1 MLRPTSDEAFL
12 ARAASIHAQLMAL
25 ARGPALLLSALAAC
39 LALAWAR
46 LGYSTPPLPGLSA
59 ARTRRA
65 LERFFPGSAEHFALD
80 WKALSRRD
88 GELPDDETRDILE
101 LLIGSAA
108 TDDEEHRLIAH
119 LVAAG
124 CRGSAHL
131 WEDMGLASRG
141 ELSALLAR
149 YFPALAARN
158 TGDMKWKKFFYKQL
172 CEREAITICRA
183 PSCRVCPDRAQC
195 FGPEE
200 ARGAGLFALPSVSCH
215 PDSP

>member
-1 MLRPTSDEAFL
+1 MKL
-12 ARAASIHAQLMAL
+12 AT
-25 ARGPALLLSALAAC
+25 GPALLLSALAGC
-39 LALAWAR
+39 LALSWAR
-46 LGYSTPPLPGLSA
+46 QGYSAPPVPGLSA
-59 ARTRRA
+59 ARMRRA
-65 LERFFPGSAEHFALD
+65 LERFFPGYPEHFELD

-88 GELPDDETRDILE
+88 GELPDDETEDILE
-101 LLIGSAA
+101 LLIDSAA
-108 TDDEEHRLIAH
+108 TDDEEHLLLAH

-131 WEDMGLASRG
+131 WEDMGLASRS
-141 ELSALLAR
+141 ELSALLAH

-183 PSCRVCPDRAQC
+183 PSCRVCPDHPKC

-200 ARGAGLFALPSVSCH
+200 ARGGGLFAVPVVDLARGTLTP
-215 PDSP
+215 

>member
-1 MLRPTSDEAFL
+1 MPRPASDETP
-12 ARAASIHAQLMAL
+12 AALHAQLLEL
-25 ARGPALLLSALAAC
+25 ATGPALLLSALAGC

-46 LGYSTPPLPGLSA
+46 QGYSAPPVPGLSA
-59 ARTRRA
+59 ARMRRA
-65 LERFFPGSAEHFALD
+65 LERFFPGYPEHFALD

-88 GELPDDETRDILE
+88 GEFPDDETEDILE

-108 TDDEEHRLIAH
+108 RNDEEHTLLAH

-131 WEDMGLASRG
+131 WEDMGLASRD

-183 PSCRVCPDRAQC
+183 PSCRVCPDRPKC

-200 ARGAGLFALPSVSCH
+200 ALGAGLFALNAVAQPRGT
-215 PDSP
+215 PTTT